1 MLEAANF
8 SEHKFIKSASSE
20 MMKRGLH
27 IGAKVELIKRI
38 SLNFPPFADITV
50 GMCGFIK
57 GEIGGEPIVT
67 FSKRFGKVDKS
78 VDGKVHINNLKL
90 AAAAGHAKAAKNDKT
105 KDGDEADGGDQGK
118 GGDSSKLPKNLSWLV
133 DKSAEQPEALEVVQ
147 GWAKTQ
153 ARDHE
158 DMQVKML
165 HGLLG
170 FALGPVIQTTQKLD
184 TADLTLVKRNGDL
197 EVWTTRD
204 FAAGTLVLAP
214 ETNEWKS
221 RNWSLSA
228 STIVKYDVGTPAVR
242 VLAFYI

>member
-1 MLEAANF
+1 MT
-8 SEHKFIKSASSE
+8 
-20 MMKRGLH
+20 KRGFH
-27 IGAKVELIKRI
+27 IGAKVELTKRI
-38 SLNFPPFADITV
+38 SLNFPPYADVTV
-50 GMCGFIK
+50 GMTGFIK
-57 GEIGGEPIVT
+57 GETGGEPIVT
-67 FSKRFGKVDKS
+67 FTKRFGKVDTS
-78 VDGKVHINNLKL
+78 CDGKVNINNLKL
-90 AAAAGHAKAAKNDKT
+90 AVAAASDKPAKNDKP
-105 KDGDEADGGDQGK
+105 KDGDEADGADQSNVA
-118 GGDSSKLPKNLSWLV
+118 DASKLPKNLSWLK
-133 DKSAEQPEALEVVQ
+133 DKSAEKPDALEVVQ

-158 DMQVKML
+158 DMQVKLL

-228 STIVKYDVGTPAVR
+228 STIVKYDVGTSAAVR
-242 VLAFYI
+242 MLAFYVILRLNLFI